1 MLFQREIENLKKI
14 VKINLELSLNKELI
28 KTFLKSAVLSL
39 SEEKIF
45 D

>member
-14 VKINLELSLNKELI
+14 VKINLQLSLNKELI
-28 KTFLKSAVLSL
+28 KTFLKGTLLSL